1 MKEGLLFLLL
11 LSSLLLSIFEVQG
24 QTVFWGTV
32 RNEEKEPID
41 NVYITL
47 SLKGTDVVIQYAIT
61 DEKGNYSLTYN
72 GNADT
77 VCLSVARLDFEKQSI
92 YVPRYSQ
99 RLNFNLKTAIHQL
112 PEITINPQ
120 KSWWKRDTINFS
132 VSAFTS
138 KNDRSIA
145 DVLRKMPG
153 IEVSQSGRISYNGE
167 PIDKFYVEDVDLM
180 GGQYGVVSNNLNNK
194 YVATV
199 QVYENHQ
206 PIKVLQDNSISNNSA
221 INLVLKEDAKAKWLL
236 SVKLGLGILPLLWD
250 DEANAMRFAKKT
262 QGIYS
267 FKINNVGRNAST
279 DLITHYG
286 KYSSTVNKNNVLN
299 IPISVPALPEK
310 RYLFNNGKLLTINQL
325 WKLNDDYQLRLN
337 TNYINDKQKRTS
349 ASNITY
355 FDNEEKIEINEKSH
369 TAINV
374 NKIETSLS
382 LTGNHP
388 KYYLL
393 NELRGGFD
401 WSDEKALINT
411 DNQYLKVPYYNLS
424 NDFMWIKSFKH
435 TQLSLQLNNQLNNSP
450 QILEIQPGI
459 YDSIFNGNNPYD
471 KLRQELVLNNFIS
484 ESSIKLAKV
493 KGRWQ
498 QGYALGYNFK
508 WQKLKSELGIPEVSA
523 IDSFR
528 NNLSYIQNRIY
539 FLPEWSYIWK
549 DLQLTA
555 SLSSGIL
562 FSNFK
567 NQIDQHSDSQRDFFF
582 NPSLFIRYNLG
593 LLWYATIRASYNDS
607 YTDITDLYTGYVLTT
622 YRNIIKN
629 RGDFSRTKKQSYT
642 IGLTYRDPIK
652 LTNASVSASYGLVEQ
667 NYLYQQIYEGVLSIR
682 DKITYNSKPSFI
694 TFSAMYSK
702 GFERF
707 IQKTGLRITY
717 TSNSTEQLQNG
728 VVAKF
733 RRNAL
738 LSSFSIEADPAPWTV
753 VSYTL
758 NFSEEKSNLKADT
771 YKTSYGSI
779 TKWKHRLK
787 TFFFPVKGLQ
797 LGTNTELEN
806 YSGKTNIPNTFFMD
820 IEMKITFN
828 RIEIGLEWNN
838 ILNERS
844 YIISNYDDFSS
855 STSIYNLRPSN
866 IILSFQIS
874 L

>member
-1 MKEGLLFLLL
+1 M
-11 LSSLLLSIFEVQG
+11 
-24 QTVFWGTV
+24 
-32 RNEEKEPID
+32 
-41 NVYITL
+41 
-47 SLKGTDVVIQYAIT
+47 
-61 DEKGNYSLTYN
+61 
-72 GNADT
+72 
-77 VCLSVARLDFEKQSI
+77 
-92 YVPRYSQ
+92 
-99 RLNFNLKTAIHQL
+99 
-112 PEITINPQ
+112 
-120 KSWWKRDTINFS
+120 
-132 VSAFTS
+132 
-138 KNDRSIA
+138 
-145 DVLRKMPG
+145 
-153 IEVSQSGRISYNGE
+153 
-167 PIDKFYVEDVDLM
+167 
-180 GGQYGVVSNNLNNK
+180 
-194 YVATV
+194 
-199 QVYENHQ
+199 
-206 PIKVLQDNSISNNSA
+206 
-221 INLVLKEDAKAKWLL
+221 
-236 SVKLGLGILPLLWD
+236 
-250 DEANAMRFAKKT
+250 
-262 QGIYS
+262 
-267 FKINNVGRNAST
+267 GRNAST

-498 QGYALGYNFK
+498 QGYTLGYNFK
-508 WQKLKSELGIPEVSA
+508 WQKLKSELGIPEASA

-607 YTDITDLYTGYVLTT
+607 YSC
-622 YRNIIKN
+622 
-629 RGDFSRTKKQSYT
+629 SR
-642 IGLTYRDPIK
+642 
-652 LTNASVSASYGLVEQ
+652 
-667 NYLYQQIYEGVLSIR
+667 
-682 DKITYNSKPSFI
+682 
-694 TFSAMYSK
+694 
-702 GFERF
+702 
-707 IQKTGLRITY
+707 
-717 TSNSTEQLQNG
+717 
-728 VVAKF
+728 
-733 RRNAL
+733 
-738 LSSFSIEADPAPWTV
+738 
-753 VSYTL
+753 
-758 NFSEEKSNLKADT
+758 
-771 YKTSYGSI
+771 
-779 TKWKHRLK
+779 
-787 TFFFPVKGLQ
+787 FPRA
-797 LGTNTELEN
+797 GT
-806 YSGKTNIPNTFFMD
+806 
-820 IEMKITFN
+820 
-828 RIEIGLEWNN
+828 
-838 ILNERS
+838 RS
-844 YIISNYDDFSS
+844 
-855 STSIYNLRPSN
+855 
-866 IILSFQIS
+866 
-874 L
+874 